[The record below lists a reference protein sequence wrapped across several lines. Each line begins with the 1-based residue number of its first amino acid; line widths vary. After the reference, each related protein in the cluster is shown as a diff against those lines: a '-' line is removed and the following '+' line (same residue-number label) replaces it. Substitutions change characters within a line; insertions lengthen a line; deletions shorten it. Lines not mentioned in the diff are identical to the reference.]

1 MLLPLSFI
9 AVLAKK
15 NLIYVII
22 GTVLF
27 AVVVFFS
34 STSNKCYSKFTDFS
48 SALFAF
54 LFLTYAIKEISES

>member
-27 AVVVFFS
+27 AVVVFF
-34 STSNKCYSKFTDFS
+34 
-48 SALFAF
+48 F
-54 LFLTYAIKEISES
+54 LYIK

>member
-1 MLLPLSFI
+1 MHIMLLPLSFI

-27 AVVVFFS
+27 AVVVFFPLHQINAIQS
-34 STSNKCYSKFTDFS
+34 SQIFQARYLQSCF
-48 SALFAF
+48 
-54 LFLTYAIKEISES
+54 